1 MMFRRRGMWRE
12 ITASEACAFLAEVV
26 TYCSVGAPAMRS
38 FLLVLRK

>member
-12 ITASEACAFLAEVV
+12 ITASEACAFEVV